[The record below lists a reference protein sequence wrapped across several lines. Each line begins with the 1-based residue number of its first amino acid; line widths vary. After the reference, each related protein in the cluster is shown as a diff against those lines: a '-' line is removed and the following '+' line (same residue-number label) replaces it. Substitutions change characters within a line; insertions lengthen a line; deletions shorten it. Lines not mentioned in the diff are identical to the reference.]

1 MTAVVGVLCLINI
14 ALMLGVIRRLN
25 DHSRMLAEKAPGR
38 AEPAPLGVPP
48 GERVGDFTVTAVDG
62 EPVSRADLNGSTLIG
77 FLAPGCPSCEAGL
90 PDFISR
96 AEAAAGGRH
105 QVLAIV
111 LGSSPGAGELCDQ
124 LRPVAR
130 VLTETEEGGPLV
142 TAFGVGALP
151 AFALL
156 SGDTMVASY
165 ATAERIPD
173 TAPV

>member
-1 MTAVVGVLCLINI
+1 MTAVVGVLCLVNI

-38 AEPAPLGVPP
+38 AGPAPLGVPP
-48 GERVGDFTVTAVDG
+48 GERVGDFTVTAVNG
-62 EPVSRADLNGSTLIG
+62 EPVSRSDLNGSTLIG

-90 PDFISR
+90 PEFITR
-96 AEAAAGGRH
+96 AEAAAGGRD

-111 LGSSPGAGELCDQ
+111 LGTSAGAGELCDQ
-124 LRPVAR
+124 LAPVAR

-165 ATAERIPD
+165 AIAERIPD
-173 TAPV
+173 AAPA

>member
-38 AEPAPLGVPP
+38 AGPAPLGVPP
-48 GERVGDFTVTAVDG
+48 GERVGDFTVTAVNG
-62 EPVSRADLNGSTLIG
+62 EPVSRSDLNGSTLIG
-77 FLAPGCPSCEAGL
+77 FLAPGCPSCEASL
-90 PDFISR
+90 PEFITR
-96 AEAAAGGRH
+96 AEAAMGGRD

-111 LGSSPGAGELCDQ
+111 LGRSAAAGELCDQ
-124 LRPVAR
+124 LARVAR
-130 VLTETEEGGPLV
+130 VLTETEGGPLV

-165 ATAERIPD
+165 AIAERIPD
-173 TAPV
+173 AAPA